1 MAITIPILTDFN
13 GGGIDKAVAQFQ
25 KLETTGQKAHFLLKK
40 AAIPAG
46 IAVAAVGAAAIDA
59 AKAAAEDAAAADKL
73 AGQLKRTAGASDEAT
88 KAAEGFITKLSMQVG
103 VADDELRPALGK
115 LATAT
120 GDVTKAQDLL
130 GIALDVSA
138 QTGKPLDA
146 VTTGLSK
153 AYGGNLGALKKLIP
167 GFDEG
172 IIKSKD
178 FTAAQAEL
186 SRLTGGAAQ
195 ESANTAAGQFKKLS
209 ITFQETKEAVGAALM
224 PIIQAF
230 LPVLQRLAQFAQDNS
245 TVFVALAAIA
255 GGVGIAI
262 LAVNAAMKIAA
273 ATSAI
278 WTAAQWLLNA
288 ALEANPLGI
297 IITVLAAVAIA
308 IYTAYQRSETF
319 RGIVEALGNA
329 ISGAFG
335 WIRDNVGPILQA
347 FWDKA
352 RSAFGWIR
360 DHAGPILTVFK
371 GLLIAA
377 FAPIFGAITA
387 MQKLLDLL
395 GSWNKGPRGVP
406 NLRQGGGTGGVTITG
421 PQGATGGI
429 VNRPTFALIG
439 ESGPEA
445 VVPLSRTPG
454 NGPLPSGFGGGMTIN
469 ISAGLVST
477 PDQIGQQIIEA
488 IQSAQRRSGPV
499 FAPA

>member
-25 KLETTGQKAHFLLKK
+25 KLETTGQKAHFVLRK

-46 IAVAAVGAAAIDA
+46 IAIAAVGAAALDA

-73 AGQLKRTAGASDEAT
+73 AGQLKRTAGASDEAA

-138 QTGKPLDA
+138 QTSKPLDQ
-146 VTTGLSK
+146 VTTGLAK

-178 FTAAQAEL
+178 FAKAQDEL
-186 SRLTGGAAQ
+186 AKLTGGAAQ
-195 ESANTAAGQFKKLS
+195 ESANTASGKFRTLG
-209 ITFQETKEAVGAALM
+209 ITLQETKEAVGAALM
-224 PIIQAF
+224 PAVQAF
-230 LPVLQRLAQFAQDNS
+230 LPILQRMAQFAQDNS
-245 TVFVALAAIA
+245 GVMVILAAVV
-255 GGVGIAI
+255 GGLGVAI
-262 LAVNAAMKIAA
+262 LAVNAYMKLAA
-273 ATSAI
+273 AASAI

-297 IITVLAAVAIA
+297 IITILAAVAIA
-308 IYTAYQRSETF
+308 IYTAYQKSETF
-319 RGIVEALGNA
+319 RNIVDALGDV
-329 ISGAFG
+329 IRSAFG

-352 RSAFGWIR
+352 KSAFGWLR

-377 FAPIFGAITA
+377 FAPIFVAVKA
-387 MQKLLDLL
+387 MRTLLDLL
-395 GSWNKGPRGVP
+395 GSWDKGPRGVP
-406 NLRQGGGTGGVTITG
+406 NIRQGGGTGGVTITG

-439 ESGPEA
+439 EAGPEA
-445 VVPLSRTPG
+445 VIPLNQTPG
-454 NGPLPSGFGGGMTIN
+454 NGPLPAGFGGGMTIN
-469 ISAGLVST
+469 VSAGLVAT